1 MNLPSAG
8 RIRPSCRRL
17 RRSTSRRSRSPP
29 LARSAATSRR
39 SPPSRRRRTTS
50 SASSLASSSTSHL
63 AALLERWPG
72 GVDVVPASRLDRHTF
87 VTIRAVAIAL
97 DAVPDWS
104 LLRARYPSDHAVAI
118 IDGERERAMTL
129 AAAESVIAGGF
140 LVLAPLE
147 PFADLASLATVT
159 RIAER
164 LRAPDGCPWD
174 REQTHAS
181 LRPHLLEEAY
191 EALAALDSGDPAR
204 LRDELGDLLFQIAI
218 HAQLAREEGAFDA
231 GEVARELN
239 EKLIRRHPHVFK
251 GQEIAGGD
259 LLAQWERIKRDEKE
273 GAAQSLLGGVPR
285 ELPGLFA
292 AERMQERAARVKLE
306 PPRLELPLD
315 IDDEDFLGDLLFD
328 LVGAARLAGFD
339 AETALRAANERF
351 AAHVARIEARA
362 ADAGRA
368 LESYSPDEMRR
379 LWEETA

>member
-104 LLRARYPSDHAVAI
+104 LLRARYPSDHAMAI

-129 AAAESVIAGGF
+129 ATAESVIAGARF

-147 PFADLASLATVT
+147 PFADLASLGTVM

-191 EALAALDSGDPAR
+191 EALAALDSADPDR

-218 HAQLAREEGAFDA
+218 HAQLAREEGTFDVN
-231 GEVARELN
+231 EVARRLN
-239 EKLIRRHPHVFK
+239 EKLIRRHPHVFAGK
-251 GQEIAGGD
+251 EIVGGD
-259 LLAQWERIKRDEKE
+259 LLAQWEQIKRDEQGDGPK
-273 GAAQSLLGGVPR
+273 SLLGGVPR
-285 ELPGLFA
+285 ELPA
-292 AERMQERAARVKLE
+292 
-306 PPRLELPLD
+306 
-315 IDDEDFLGDLLFD
+315 
-328 LVGAARLAGFD
+328 
-339 AETALRAANERF
+339 
-351 AAHVARIEARA
+351 
-362 ADAGRA
+362 
-368 LESYSPDEMRR
+368 
-379 LWEETA
+379 